1 MSESG
6 DRSSMA
12 RKRALRRLAREQR
25 AIYRGL
31 YTDTRPRTQTHDQA
45 RGQALTLLRYRYP
58 DRYLEL
64 YAQERVAPGT
74 DVPPEVRSKA
84 WQKASGALAD
94 LLDPAYRELFQIM
107 RARGLNNSCA
117 YDMAIA
123 QLRDDNQDLFTR
135 VLADEIR
142 CCLSQAQEPGTT
154 LGCHKCG
161 GTSWRP
167 GRHLCAEP
175 CGQVHRRCLDCGA
188 ATGECYWACVR
199 SAIDLLTAQAPTVM
213 AAFLDAIR
221 SRRPPESCPAC
232 ASGRPCRR
240 HAGDRELAEQYR
252 TVAAAIQHHL
262 AALAA
267 PQNQPPCTVPPNP
280 QPEPPPPARDLPGSG
295 QPALACRWPGPA
307 RPGDAR
313 AGEW

>member
-1 MSESG
+1 MTESG

-25 AIYRGL
+25 ASYREL
-31 YTDTRPRTQTHDQA
+31 YADTRPRTQTHDQG

-74 DVPPEVRSKA
+74 DVPPDVRSKA
-84 WQKASGALAD
+84 WQKASGTLAD
-94 LLDPAYRELFQIM
+94 LLDHAYRGLFEKM

-117 YDMAIA
+117 YDLAIA
-123 QLRDDNQDLFTR
+123 QLRNDNQDLFTR

-142 CCLSQAQEPGTT
+142 CCLSQAQEPATT
-154 LGCHKCG
+154 AACDTCG

-175 CGQVHRRCLDCGA
+175 CGQVHLRCLDCGTA
-188 ATGECYWACVR
+188 AGECYWICVR
-199 SAIDLLTAQAPTVM
+199 SAMDLLTVQAPTVM

-221 SRRPPESCPAC
+221 SRHPPESCPAC
-232 ASGRPCRR
+232 DGGRRCRD
-240 HAGDRELAEQYR
+240 HARDRELAEQYQ
-252 TVAAAIQHHL
+252 TVAEAIQRHL

-267 PQNQPPCTVPPNP
+267 PACTVPPVRHTRSGP
-280 QPEPPPPARDLPGSG
+280 QPLATSG
-295 QPALACRWPGPA
+295 RNQ
-307 RPGDAR
+307 
-313 AGEW
+313 